1 MGLRIVFM
9 GTPQFASYML
19 ERLNASIHEVVGVVT
34 VADKP
39 AGRGQKVRESDVK
52 KIAQSIPL
60 PIWQPLSLKEEG
72 FVRELEALKAD
83 LFVVVAFR
91 MLPEVIWRIPKR
103 GTINLHASLLP
114 EFRGAAP
121 INWAIIA
128 GESETGLST
137 FYIND
142 RIDEG
147 PILLQKSLEISEKT
161 TAGTLH
167 DAMLPLGASLLLETL
182 DGIEK
187 QSLKENPQQPI
198 EGKTFRLA
206 PKLNKSNTR
215 LDFNEDIQAIDRKVR
230 GLSPYPGAYCEWMHV
245 ERQTASTFK
254 VFSGKMI
261 AEEPKDRRLR
271 SDSDHI
277 LVPCRNG
284 YYAISEIQ
292 AEGKKRMSAKAFLAG
307 NRITDWELL

>member
-19 ERLNASIHEVVGVVT
+19 DRLHASSHEVVGVVT

-167 DAMLPLGASLLLETL
+167 DSMLPLGASLLLETL

-187 QSLKENPQQPI
+187 QSLKENPQ
-198 EGKTFRLA
+198 
-206 PKLNKSNTR
+206 
-215 LDFNEDIQAIDRKVR
+215 
-230 GLSPYPGAYCEWMHV
+230 
-245 ERQTASTFK
+245 
-254 VFSGKMI
+254 
-261 AEEPKDRRLR
+261 
-271 SDSDHI
+271 
-277 LVPCRNG
+277 
-284 YYAISEIQ
+284 
-292 AEGKKRMSAKAFLAG
+292 
-307 NRITDWELL
+307 